1 MVTANGLP
9 VALGGVMGGADSEI
23 TDETTSVALEA
34 ALFDGT
40 SIRKT
45 SQKFALRSE
54 ASSRFEKGI
63 NEGTVREALDF
74 AAAMIV
80 ELAGGKVLSGVV
92 ESNDYQP
99 ILPKVSITLSR
110 VNSALG
116 TDLSLETVEKIF
128 VQLGFGVEVEGEKF
142 TCEIPSRRWDIHIEA
157 DLVEEVARIYGY
169 DNLPSTLPSSQ
180 NASELTQ
187 MQKFRRT
194 VRTGLESSGLNEVIG
209 YSLVTPE
216 KATEFVGQL
225 ETTTLMMPM
234 TEDRQTLRA
243 NMIPGL
249 LDIVNYNQNRKNAD
263 VAIYEIGNIFLPNPD
278 DIRPIEVPNLAF
290 AISGNVVDKSY
301 NGQAVPVDFYYAK
314 GIVENLLEAYKEVE
328 FIPSNN
334 QAAMHP
340 GRTAVIKINGRVA
353 GFVGQ
358 IHPATAKKYDIAETY
373 VAGLDMQVMLEEL
386 PAQTIFT
393 DIPKVQ
399 AVHRDIA
406 LLIDAEVTHAQIVSV
421 IKSSR
426 VKTLSQVELFDIY
439 QGKNLPAGKKSM
451 AYSLTFQPVENTMT
465 DEEITAAV
473 NKITKNLVE
482 KLDIEIR

>member
-1 MVTANGLP
+1 M
-9 VALGGVMGGADSEI
+9 
-23 TDETTSVALEA
+23 
-34 ALFDGT
+34 LF
-40 SIRKT
+40 
-45 SQKFALRSE
+45 RS
-54 ASSRFEKGI
+54 
-63 NEGTVREALDF
+63 
-74 AAAMIV
+74 V
-80 ELAGGKVLSGVV
+80 ELAGGKVLSGLV

-99 ILPKVSITLSR
+99 LLPKVSITLSR
-110 VNSALG
+110 VNGALG
-116 TDLSLETVEKIF
+116 TDLSLETVKKIF

-169 DNLPSTLPSSQ
+169 DNLPSTLPLSQ
-180 NASELTQ
+180 NAGELTD

-216 KATEFVGQL
+216 KATEFVGEL
-225 ETTTLMMPM
+225 ETTSLMMPM

-263 VAIYEIGNIFLPNPD
+263 VAIYEIGNIFLPNAD
-278 DIRPIEVPNLAF
+278 DIRPTEVPNLAF

-314 GIVENLLEAYKEVE
+314 GIVENLLETYEEVE
-328 FIPSNN
+328 FVPTNN

-340 GRTAVIKINGRVA
+340 GRTAVININGRLA

-358 IHPATAKKYDIAETY
+358 IHPATAKKYDVAETY
-373 VAGLDMQVMLEEL
+373 VASLDMKVMLEEL
-386 PAQTIFT
+386 PAQTIFN

-421 IKSSR
+421 IKSSC
-426 VKTLSQVELFDIY
+426 VKTLKQVELFDIY

-451 AYSLTFQPVENTMT
+451 AYSLTFQPAENTMT
-465 DEEITAAV
+465 DDEITAAV

-482 KLDIEIR
+482 KLNVEIR

>member
-1 MVTANGLP
+1 M
-9 VALGGVMGGADSEI
+9 
-23 TDETTSVALEA
+23 
-34 ALFDGT
+34 
-40 SIRKT
+40 
-45 SQKFALRSE
+45 
-54 ASSRFEKGI
+54 
-63 NEGTVREALDF
+63 
-74 AAAMIV
+74 
-80 ELAGGKVLSGVV
+80 
-92 ESNDYQP
+92 
-99 ILPKVSITLSR
+99 
-110 VNSALG
+110 
-116 TDLSLETVEKIF
+116 
-128 VQLGFGVEVEGEKF
+128 
-142 TCEIPSRRWDIHIEA
+142 
-157 DLVEEVARIYGY
+157 
-169 DNLPSTLPSSQ
+169 
-180 NASELTQ
+180 
-187 MQKFRRT
+187 
-194 VRTGLESSGLNEVIG
+194 RTGLESSGLNEVIG